1 MRFLSLPIFRGAE
14 QERRGWRV
22 MNYILI
28 IVSVA
33 LSAAAQLLFKWGI
46 RRIPS
51 SQTSQEFVRSVVVS
65 FPIWMGLVLF
75 AASLVFWFFAL
86 RELPISRAYVFVA
99 LGIVFVTL
107 GGNVLLGERV
117 SGVGIVGCFVVVG
130 GLLLIAFQKN

>member
-1 MRFLSLPIFRGAE
+1 MRFLSWPIYRSAE
-14 QERRGWRV
+14 QQRRGWRV

-75 AASLVFWFFAL
+75 AASLGFWFFAL

-107 GGNVLLGERV
+107 GGSVLLGERI
-117 SGVGIVGCFVVVG
+117 SGVGIVGCLVVVG